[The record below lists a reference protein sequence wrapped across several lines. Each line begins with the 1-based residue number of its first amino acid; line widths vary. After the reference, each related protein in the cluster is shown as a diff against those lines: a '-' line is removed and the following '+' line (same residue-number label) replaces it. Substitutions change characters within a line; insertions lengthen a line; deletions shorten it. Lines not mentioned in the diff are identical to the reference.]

1 MSNRF
6 INPSG
11 FAENLPAEQILEE
24 RLKSTFGKVAE
35 SYGFLKLETS
45 SVEYMDTLASKG
57 DVNKEIYTIGRA
69 LGEEGDSEGERGLH
83 FDLTVPFAR
92 YVAQHQGKL
101 QFPYRRYQIQKVW
114 RGERPQKGRFRE
126 FYQADVDV
134 VARENLP
141 LQFDAEVV
149 VVMARILSSFGIDA
163 VTMHINNRKYLS
175 GLLQSFGI
183 EDATTALQLIDK
195 LDKIGAEK
203 VRAELAIIYS
213 LDDSALDLLFAYIN
227 ERISEADFEQF
238 ANNVEARNDLMK
250 EGLEELKTLFSSLK
264 TRATIGNVSFVFNP
278 SIARGLDYYTGMVV
292 ETILDGF
299 EKYGS
304 VCSGGRYA
312 DLASRFTN
320 QTLPGVGLSIGLTR
334 LLSIIKEEKLIE
346 LSESTNS
353 DVVVCLLDEA
363 ERTASL
369 SLAETLRQHGLN
381 VESNHKPSVGLGKQL
396 DQAKEKG
403 IKHAVIAEADKS
415 YTLVNLVSGK
425 KEKIKNLKKVIS
437 QLQKSIN
444 KK

>member
-24 RLKSTFGKVAE
+24 RLKSAFGSVAE
-35 SYGFLKLETS
+35 SYGFIKLETS

-57 DVNKEIYTIGRA
+57 EVNKEIYTLGRA
-69 LGEEGDSEGERGLH
+69 LAEEGEGDSERGLH

-101 QFPYRRYQIQKVW
+101 HFPYRRYQIQKVW

-149 VVMARILSSFGIDA
+149 TVMARILSSYNIGT

-195 LDKIGAEK
+195 LDKIGVEK

-213 LDDSALDLLFAYIN
+213 LDDTALDLLFAYIN
-227 ERISEADFEQF
+227 ERISENDFAQF
-238 ANNVEARNDLMK
+238 AANVEVRNELMA
-250 EGLEELKTLFSSLK
+250 EGLEELKTVFATLQ
-264 TRATIGNVSFVFNP
+264 TRAEISNVLFVFNP

-292 ETILDGF
+292 ETTLNGF
-299 EKYGS
+299 EKFGS
-304 VCSGGRYA
+304 ICSGGRYA

-334 LLSIIKEEKLIE
+334 LLSIIKEENLIE
-346 LSESTNS
+346 MDDATNS
-353 DVVVCLLDEA
+353 DIVVCLLNEA

-369 SLAETLRQHGLN
+369 SLAEALRQSGLN

-396 DQAKEKG
+396 EQAKEKG
-403 IKHAVIAEADKS
+403 ILRAIIVEADGT
-415 YTLVNLVSGK
+415 YTLIDTSSNEKHKLDSIDSLNNL
-425 KEKIKNLKKVIS
+425 L
-437 QLQKSIN
+437 
-444 KK
+444 

>member
-1 MSNRF
+1 M
-6 INPSG
+6 
-11 FAENLPAEQILEE
+11 
-24 RLKSTFGKVAE
+24 
-35 SYGFLKLETS
+35 
-45 SVEYMDTLASKG
+45 
-57 DVNKEIYTIGRA
+57 NKEIYTLGRA
-69 LGEEGDSEGERGLH
+69 LAEEGEGDSERGLH

-149 VVMARILSSFGIDA
+149 TVVARILSSYNIGG
-163 VTMHINNRKYLS
+163 VTIHINNRKYLS

-195 LDKIGAEK
+195 LDKIGVEK
-203 VRAELAIIYS
+203 VRAELALIYN
-213 LDDSALDLLFAYIN
+213 LDDISLDLLFAYIN
-227 ERISEADFEQF
+227 ERITESDFAQF
-238 ANNVEARNDLMK
+238 AANVEVRNERMG
-250 EGLEELKTLFSSLK
+250 EGLEELKTIFETLR
-264 TRATIGNVSFVFNP
+264 TRAEISNVSFVFNP

-292 ETILDGF
+292 ETTLNGF

-304 VCSGGRYA
+304 ICSGGRYA

-334 LLSIIKEEKLIE
+334 LLSIIKEENLVEMKE
-346 LSESTNS
+346 ATNS
-353 DVVVCLLDEA
+353 DIVVCLLNEA

-369 SLAETLRQHGLN
+369 SLAEALRQYGLN

-396 DQAKEKG
+396 EQAKEKG
-403 IKHAVIAEADKS
+403 IPKAVIVESDGN
-415 YTLVNLVSGK
+415 YTLIDISSNDKQKLDSIDTIVSLMK
-425 KEKIKNLKKVIS
+425 
-437 QLQKSIN
+437 
-444 KK
+444 

>member
-24 RLKSTFGKVAE
+24 RLKSAFGKTAE
-35 SYGFLKLETS
+35 SYGFIKLETS

-57 DVNKEIYTIGRA
+57 EVNKEIYTLGRA
-69 LGEEGDSEGERGLH
+69 LAEEGEGDSERGLH

-149 VVMARILSSFGIDA
+149 TVVARILSSYNIGG
-163 VTMHINNRKYLS
+163 VTIHINNRKYLS

-195 LDKIGAEK
+195 LDKIGVEK
-203 VRAELAIIYS
+203 VRAELALIYN
-213 LDDSALDLLFAYIN
+213 LDDISLDLLFAYIN
-227 ERISEADFEQF
+227 ERITESDFAQF
-238 ANNVEARNDLMK
+238 AANVEVRNERMG
-250 EGLEELKTLFSSLK
+250 EGLEELKTIFETLR
-264 TRATIGNVSFVFNP
+264 TRAEISNVSFVFNP

-292 ETILDGF
+292 ETTLNGF

-304 VCSGGRYA
+304 ICSGGRYA

-334 LLSIIKEEKLIE
+334 LLSIIKEENLVEMKE
-346 LSESTNS
+346 ATNS
-353 DVVVCLLDEA
+353 DIVVCLLNEA

-369 SLAETLRQHGLN
+369 SLAEALRQYGLN

-396 DQAKEKG
+396 EQAKEKG
-403 IKHAVIAEADKS
+403 IPKAVIVESDGN
-415 YTLVNLVSGK
+415 YTLIDISSNDKQKLDSIDTIVSLMK
-425 KEKIKNLKKVIS
+425 
-437 QLQKSIN
+437 
-444 KK
+444 